1 MGKLVIGSLIALA
14 AFFGFS
20 KSAAAGTSA
29 NRAAYDN
36 MSVDQLFLAAMDP
49 NMKDL
54 QALNQMAGSFD
65 ARAAAGG
72 TDADR
77 AKKYAAAVRLKFAA
91 VQAGRV
97 FDPST
102 AVVSG
107 PRVYTYV

>member
-1 MGKLVIGSLIALA
+1 MGKLIVGSLIALA
-14 AFFGFS
+14 AFLGFS
-20 KSAAAGTSA
+20 KTAAAGTTA
-29 NRAAYDN
+29 NRAAYDK
-36 MSVDQLFLAAMDP
+36 MSIDQLFLAAMDP
-49 NMKDL
+49 NMKDT

-65 ARAAAGG
+65 IRASAGG
-72 TDADR
+72 PDADR
-77 AKKYAAAVRLKFAA
+77 ARKYAAAVRVKFAA